1 MPDMDNFK
9 EAATFGLD
17 TPQKIIGFPLKG
29 CSNLDWGMKNRA

>member
-17 TPQKIIGFPLKG
+17 TPQKTIA
-29 CSNLDWGMKNRA
+29 SRAAPTSTGA